1 MKILYLAL
9 VYNVLILVRL
19 WCRDKAFDHLDDDVL
34 AEREQFWRDTAVVF
48 CVIISI
54 VAVIW
59 SIMDPEE

>member
-19 WCRDKAFDHLDDDVL
+19 WFRDKAFDHLDDDVL

-54 VAVIW
+54 VAIIW